1 MLSFFNLSITAYAK
15 YSYISWG
22 WFFSEGSYQLQINP
36 ASVKLSYG
44 KSGGDEEKPTSAN
57 GGAIPQK
64 SATYF
69 KETAS
74 FNFTLDLTGVIP
86 SVPGAEFINIYAFL
100 PSEVNYFLG
109 LEYSIKKLKEVTIL
123 PLRSTH
129 MPPYVHLVWGDI
141 SLKGIVSDLGIEY
154 TYFSSFGKA
163 VRAEVSITI
172 EEFINPSIIES
183 KFQSPDITR
192 IPTIKVGDTLP
203 ALCKEF
209 YSDKKYYLKIAE
221 INNLPSFRRLKLG
234 EKLLFPPLEK

>member
-1 MLSFFNLSITAYAK
+1 MEITNLTIKAYSSSGFNELKGTYK
-15 YSYISWG
+15 
-22 WFFSEGSYQLQINP
+22 LQINP
-36 ASVKLSYG
+36 GSVKCSYG
-44 KSGGDEEKPTSAN
+44 KTDDKDKEIEPKSAN

-64 SATYF
+64 STTYF
-69 KETAS
+69 KESVS

-86 SVPGAEFINIYAFL
+86 NVPDGMNPPKKDNFFSGLNDSIN
-100 PSEVNYFLG
+100 
-109 LEYSIKKLKEVTIL
+109 KLKKVTID

-129 MPPYVHLVWGDI
+129 MPPYVHLIWGDI
-141 SLKGIVSDLGIEY
+141 SLKGFVGELGIEY
-154 TYFSSFGKA
+154 TYFNSEGKA
-163 VRAEVSITI
+163 VRADISIKI
-172 EEFINPSIIES
+172 EEFIDQNVIET

-192 IPTIKVGDTLP
+192 IPTIKVGDSIP

>member
-1 MLSFFNLSITAYAK
+1 MEISNLTIKAYSSSGFNELKGTYK
-15 YSYISWG
+15 
-22 WFFSEGSYQLQINP
+22 LQINP
-36 ASVKLSYG
+36 GSVKCSYG
-44 KSGGDEEKPTSAN
+44 KTDDKDKEIEPKSAN

-64 SATYF
+64 STTYF
-69 KETAS
+69 KESVS

-86 SVPGAEFINIYAFL
+86 NVPDGMNPPKKDNFFSGLNDSIN
-100 PSEVNYFLG
+100 
-109 LEYSIKKLKEVTIL
+109 KLKKVTID

-129 MPPYVHLVWGDI
+129 MPPYVHLIWGDI
-141 SLKGIVSDLGIEY
+141 SLKGFVCELGIEY
-154 TYFSSFGKA
+154 TYFNSEGKA
-163 VRAEVSITI
+163 VRADISIKI
-172 EEFINPSIIES
+172 EEFIDQNVIES

-192 IPTIKVGDTLP
+192 IPTIKVGDSIP

>member
-1 MLSFFNLSITAYAK
+1 MLSFFNLYIRAYAK

-22 WFFSEGSYQLQINP
+22 WFFSEGTYQLQINP

-86 SVPGAEFINIYAFL
+86 SVPGAELINIYAFL
-100 PSEVNYFLG
+100 PSEVSYFLG

-154 TYFSSFGKA
+154 TYFNSLGYA

-172 EEFINPSIIES
+172 EEFIDPSVIES
-183 KFQSPDITR
+183 KFQS
-192 IPTIKVGDTLP
+192 P

>member
-1 MLSFFNLSITAYAK
+1 MSPSNLIIKAYSSLA
-15 YSYISWG
+15 YTDLLG
-22 WFFSEGSYQLQINP
+22 TYQLQINP
-36 ASVKLSYG
+36 GSVICSYG
-44 KSGGDEEKPTSAN
+44 KDDNEEIEPKSAN
-57 GGAIPQK
+57 GGAIPHK
-64 SATYF
+64 LVTYF
-69 KETAS
+69 KESVS

-86 SVPGAEFINIYAFL
+86 SVPDGVM
-100 PSEVNYFLG
+100 PSEINYFSG
-109 LEYSIKKLKEVTIL
+109 LEDSIKKLKEVTIY

-129 MPPYVHLVWGDI
+129 MPPYVHLIWGDI

-154 TYFSSFGKA
+154 TYFNSFGYA
-163 VRAEVSITI
+163 VRAEISITI
-172 EEFINPSIIES
+172 EEYIDPSIIES

-192 IPTIKVGDTLP
+192 IPTIKVGDTMP